1 MVFCTDFVT
10 LLVHKIP
17 IMKKITLIIL
27 CVFGMI
33 SALAQEKPTE
43 TLPDSTKAWTTK
55 GNISLLFNQSNFNNW
70 LSGGENNLSGN
81 VGVNYDFNY
90 RKQDWTWDNKVIASY
105 GVVKTKNS
113 PFEKKTDDRFELN
126 SLLGKKATGYWF
138 YSGFLNFKTQITQG
152 YVYGKDVNG
161 TEIRTEYTD
170 VLSPGYLMFGP
181 GMLWKKNDNLKFN
194 LAPVTSKITIVDK
207 EFTLPNEAYFGVK
220 EGETTRYELGFHAS
234 GYYKLVIMANVS
246 IENILGL
253 YSNYLE
259 DPQNVDLDYQM
270 NVVMKI
276 NRYLTTNIAFQTIYD
291 DNAFRGFQTRQVFG
305 VAVNYGF

>member
-1 MVFCTDFVT
+1 MTNAMGQE
-10 LLVHKIP
+10 KIP
-17 IMKKITLIIL
+17 
-27 CVFGMI
+27 
-33 SALAQEKPTE
+33 E
-43 TLPDSTKAWTTK
+43 TVPDSLKHWTTK

-70 LSGGENNLSGN
+70 LPGGENNLSGN

-90 RKQDWTWDNKVIASY
+90 KNEGWTWDNKIISSY
-105 GVVKTKNS
+105 GLVKTKNS
-113 PFEKKTDDRFELN
+113 PFEKKTDDRFEIN
-126 SLLGKKATGYWF
+126 SLLGKKAAGYWY
-138 YSGFLNFKTQITQG
+138 YSTFLNFKTQITKG

-170 VLSPGYLMFGP
+170 MLSPGYLTFGP
-181 GMLWKKNDNLKFN
+181 GMLWKKSNNIKFN
-194 LAPVTSKITIVDK
+194 LAPLTSKITFVDK
-207 EFTLPNEAYFGVK
+207 NMTLPNKAYFGVNQ
-220 EGETTRYELGFHAS
+220 GETARYELGFYAS

-246 IENILGL
+246 IENILSL